1 MHEDPMTP
9 PPPASSVM
17 YVIVVSTL
25 AAVLLAVIIVMLA
38 GLFDPIVDNEAIF
51 KILAPAFQT
60 VVGVFCGVLGSRVMN
75 EK

>member
-1 MHEDPMTP
+1 MTP
-9 PPPASSVM
+9 PPVVPTIYM
-17 YVIVVSTL
+17 IVVCTL
-25 AAVLLAVIIVMLA
+25 ALVLLAVILVMLA

>member
-1 MHEDPMTP
+1 MTP
-9 PPPASSVM
+9 PPVVPLM
-17 YVIVVSTL
+17 YMIVVCTL
-25 AAVLLAVIIVMLA
+25 AAVLLAVILVMLA

-75 EK
+75 DK

>member
-1 MHEDPMTP
+1 MTP
-9 PPPASSVM
+9 PPVVPLIYM
-17 YVIVVSTL
+17 IVVCTL
-25 AAVLLAVIIVMLA
+25 ALVLLAVIIVMLA

-51 KILAPAFQT
+51 KILGPAFQT

>member
-1 MHEDPMTP
+1 MTP
-9 PPPASSVM
+9 PPVVPTIYM
-17 YVIVVSTL
+17 IVVCTL
-25 AAVLLAVIIVMLA
+25 ALVLLAVIIVMLA

>member
-1 MHEDPMTP
+1 MPTP
-9 PPPASSVM
+9 PVVPLI
-17 YVIVVSTL
+17 YIIVVCTL
-25 AAVLLAVIIVMLA
+25 ALVLLAVIIVMLA
-38 GLFDPIVDNEAIF
+38 GLFDPIVDNDAIF